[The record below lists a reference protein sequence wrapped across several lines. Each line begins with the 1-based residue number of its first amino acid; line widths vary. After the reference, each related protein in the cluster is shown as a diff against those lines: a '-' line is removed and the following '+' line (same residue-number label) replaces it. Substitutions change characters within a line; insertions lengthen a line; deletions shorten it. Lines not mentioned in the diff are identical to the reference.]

1 MDEDVPRTN
10 GRREGIW
17 VPAFAGNRREKKT
30 TPFVAS
36 RHFPQRGKI
45 LDREIF
51 PLWGKYRR
59 SRVRGS
65 TRS

>member
-1 MDEDVPRTN
+1 M
-10 GRREGIW
+10 GLRRL
-17 VPAFAGNRREKKT
+17 NK

-45 LDREIF
+45 LDGKIF

-59 SRVRGS
+59 SRGRGGIGKNKQGPHPTLS
-65 TRS
+65 HRERAKNG